1 MDVHFPCS
9 FGDKV
14 YYITGVHGT
23 LIGEAIVE
31 DIRISKD
38 RTRFGVY
45 DRSYYFVL
53 ESDEVYF
60 TKEEAERH
68 LKKRASKENLEVD
81 NGGTN

>member
-31 DIRISKD
+31 EIRISKD
-38 RTRFGVY
+38 RTRFYVY

-53 ESDEVYF
+53 ESDEIYF
-60 TKEEAERH
+60 TREEAE
-68 LKKRASKENLEVD
+68 KALER
-81 NGGTN
+81 GEQ

>member
-1 MDVHFPCS
+1 MDVRFPCS

-31 DIRISKD
+31 EIRISKD
-38 RTRFGVY
+38 RTRFYVY

-53 ESDEVYF
+53 ESDEIYF
-60 TKEEAERH
+60 TREEAE
-68 LKKRASKENLEVD
+68 KSLER
-81 NGGTN
+81 GEQ